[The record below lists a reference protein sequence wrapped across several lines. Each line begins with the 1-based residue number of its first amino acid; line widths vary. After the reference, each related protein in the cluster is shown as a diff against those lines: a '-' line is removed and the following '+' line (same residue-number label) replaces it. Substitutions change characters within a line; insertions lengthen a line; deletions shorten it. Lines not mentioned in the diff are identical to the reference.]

1 MSNLPKI
8 YNPLPEKTDFSD
20 SITSL
25 NELKNLSDIGNAI
38 VTKMEESARF
48 AHENANNNAVLLEE
62 KKRHNLLI
70 GYIEE
75 IANAEE
81 KELLLKEFVKLR
93 KSYEKNT
100 SWLSKVGSDVK
111 VSLLDKGDEKLSAF
125 GSKVMGIKDNMVSSL
140 PPFWKG
146 LYDIG
151 MDAYQK
157 RVENKRE
164 VNESLES
171 ILNDNSST
179 EEIANEGN
187 NTQTSTN
194 NQTTNN
200 EISDNSFDGLE
211 ELIHKLVVDKESGL
225 IDTNAFNEI
234 IEGIN
239 EENLLLNEISI
250 FAKHANEEEMKLLQE
265 LLNTPE
271 KFSARIR
278 EEFEKISNVSIE
290 DGKVFTDVTY
300 DIQNERHRNYIEES
314 KSSTSEVESVSKE
327 EISQLFSDVTNNLQK
342 DISSF
347 NQEEVSRSFSNI
359 SEGES
364 GFDSASAISQ
374 EKEDDYRRDSL
385 EEQIK
390 LNDSVEKIYKFISG
404 NTLSKNVKSS
414 KNGEGSSGG
423 VLSFLGSLAGDFVG
437 GKVGKLLKPIANSKI
452 GTKVLSSKVG
462 QKFMTDTNIGKAL
475 SGMGLGNTAENVGM
489 KTAKESVEKISKES
503 TEALT
508 KKATTEVTES
518 IAKEGAEKVAT
529 KAAGKTAA
537 KTGMKA
543 VGKSLLKK
551 IPGVSLIAGL
561 GFGLNKLLSGDGIG
575 AMMEV
580 ASGLAGTIPVL
591 GTIASTAIDAAS
603 AARDISKETEE
614 IIPQEEMKSGT
625 FSGGKVD
632 DYTFEP
638 QMKNVSI
645 GGEGGD
651 DFRFDDLPPTP
662 KVEVKPFKQS
672 ILPDTNTITDMDF
685 DYSKFNP
692 DDIITSDSGKEAF
705 AEVPKPLPAPTPIV
719 SRTTDYTNVRM
730 RDGTFG
736 GGGADDFRFDD
747 LPPASKVEVK
757 PFKES
762 ILPDVDS
769 ITDMG
774 FDYSEFD
781 QADYPM
787 FNRVEATPQPS
798 TSIIPKSEGLMDG
811 STKTPTA
818 TSQSGGENFTPVNA
832 PKNPIHINPKLNE
845 MFNSHI
851 TTKDDGK
858 VIERH
863 VDGVEDLK
871 NDIKKYYKSRDLG
884 IKATSRLIRKNSPA
898 EVYNQALLEEVY
910 GKNYSVSIQPQGIY
924 DRNNDMAFTPIV
936 KDDNGIITKILKN
949 PSDHIKK
956 DEEGYVP
963 PNSFMSMSDE
973 LSTQYQ
979 SDYNKELSTRSMEE
993 QTDRKRLSDLQEASF
1008 WSGGMDNPEGDK
1020 EIAML
1025 QEKIAKNYA
1034 PLQTEVN
1041 SNQYTVGAKMSE
1053 LIDNRVNQ
1061 TSNIQSVNKPS
1072 TSSSTVLQEHP
1083 TTSKQGRD
1091 AAYTTSSTRSGAPTK
1106 TKESQQP
1113 PVIVNNNYNTTNNNV
1128 PSSSSNKQTPPPQ
1141 MIVNPMPASV
1151 WGGGGWGGMR

>member
-48 AHENANNNAVLLEE
+48 AHENANNNSVLLEE
-62 KKRHNLLI
+62 KKRHDLLI
-70 GYIEE
+70 GYIED

-81 KELLLKEFVKLR
+81 KELLLKEFAKLR

-100 SWLSKVGSDVK
+100 SWLSKVGSDIK
-111 VSLLDKGDEKLSAF
+111 VSLLGKGDEKLSAF
-125 GSKVMGIKDNMVSSL
+125 GSKVMGIKDNLVSSL

-151 MDAYQK
+151 MDTYQK

-164 VNESLES
+164 VNESLVS

-179 EEIANEGN
+179 EEITNEGN
-187 NTQTSTN
+187 NTQTTNNETSNNQTTNQTTNQPTNNSTIQTT

-200 EISDNSFDGLE
+200 EITDNFFGGLE
-211 ELIHKLVVDKESGL
+211 ELIHKYVVDKESGL
-225 IDTNAFNEI
+225 IDTDAYNEI

-239 EENLLLNEISI
+239 DENLLLNEISI
-250 FAKHANEEEMKLLQE
+250 FAKHATEEEMKLLQE

-278 EEFEKISNVSIE
+278 EEFEKISNVSVE
-290 DGKVFTDVTY
+290 DGKVFTDITY
-300 DIQNERHRNYIEES
+300 DIQNERHRNYIEDS
-314 KSSTSEVESVSKE
+314 KSSTSEVESVNKE
-327 EISQLFSDVTNNLQK
+327 EIAQLFSDVTNNLQK
-342 DISSF
+342 DISSV
-347 NQEEVSRSFSNI
+347 NQEEVSRSFSNV
-359 SEGES
+359 SEDTE
-364 GFDSASAISQ
+364 GFDSASSISQ

-385 EEQIK
+385 KEQIK

-414 KNGEGSSGG
+414 KGSEGSSGG
-423 VLSFLGSLAGDFVG
+423 VLSFLGDQLREIVGDFVG
-437 GKVGKLLKPIANSKI
+437 GKVGKLLRPIANSKI

-462 QKFMTDTNIGKAL
+462 QKFMTNTNVGKVL

-561 GFGLNKLLSGDGIG
+561 GFGLNKLLSGDGLG

-580 ASGLAGTIPVL
+580 ASGLAGTIPGL

-614 IIPQEEMKSGT
+614 LVPQEEMKSGT
-625 FSGGKVD
+625 FSGGKAD

-638 QMKNVSI
+638 QMKDVSI
-645 GGEGGD
+645 GGGGGD
-651 DFRFDDLPPTP
+651 DFRFDDLPPAP

-672 ILPDTNTITDMDF
+672 ILPD
-685 DYSKFNP
+685 
-692 DDIITSDSGKEAF
+692 
-705 AEVPKPLPAPTPIV
+705 
-719 SRTTDYTNVRM
+719 
-730 RDGTFG
+730 
-736 GGGADDFRFDD
+736 
-747 LPPASKVEVK
+747 
-757 PFKES
+757 
-762 ILPDVDS
+762 VDS
-769 ITDMG
+769 ITDVG
-774 FDYSEFD
+774 FDYSTFD
-781 QADYPM
+781 MNDYPM
-787 FNRVEATPQPS
+787 FNQVANNDTSS
-798 TSIIPKSEGLMDG
+798 TTNIIPQSGGLLDG

-818 TSQSGGENFTPVNA
+818 TSQTSGENFTPINA
-832 PKNPIHINPKLNE
+832 PKDTTPQYDANSKLNE
-845 MFNSHI
+845 IYSNHI
-851 TTKDDGK
+851 TTSDNGK
-858 VIERH
+858 VLERH
-863 VDGVEDLK
+863 VDNVK
-871 NDIKKYYKSRDLG
+871 DIKTELKDSG
-884 IKATSRLIRKNSPA
+884 VSEESTSNTNIA
-898 EVYNQALLEEVY
+898 DVYNQTLLEEVY

-924 DRNNDMAFTPIV
+924 DHNNDMAFTPIV
-936 KDDNGIITKILKN
+936 KDDHGIITKILKN

-963 PNSFMSMSDE
+963 PGSFMSMDE
-973 LSTQYQ
+973 ALSEKYQ
-979 SDYNKELSTRSMEE
+979 SDYSKELSSRSMEE
-993 QTDRKRLSDLQEASF
+993 QTDRNRLKDLQEQSF
-1008 WSGGMDNPEGDK
+1008 WSGGLEDSPENVK
-1020 EIAML
+1020 EMSAL
-1025 QEKIAKNYA
+1025 QEKIATNYQ
-1034 PLQTEVN
+1034 PLQTEVR
-1041 SNQYTVGAKMSE
+1041 SNEYTIGHQMSE

-1061 TSNIQSVNKPS
+1061 TSNLQTTNNSSK
-1072 TSSSTVLQEHP
+1072 SSTQVTNPNSSLYMQEQM
-1083 TTSKQGRD
+1083 TTTKQGRD
-1091 AAYTTSSTRSGAPTK
+1091 SAYTNSSTRGNSNPSK
-1106 TKESQQP
+1106 DSKQP
-1113 PVIVNNNYNTTNNNV
+1113 PVVVNNNYNTTNNNMPA
-1128 PSSSSNKQTPPPQ
+1128 PSNSNKQTPPPQ

>member
-48 AHENANNNAVLLEE
+48 AHENANNNSVLLEE
-62 KKRHNLLI
+62 KKRHDLLI
-70 GYIEE
+70 GYIED

-81 KELLLKEFVKLR
+81 KELLLKEFAKLR

-111 VSLLDKGDEKLSAF
+111 LSLLDRGDEKLSAF
-125 GSKVMGIKDNMVSSL
+125 GSKVMGIKDNLVSSL

-151 MDAYQK
+151 MDTYQK

-164 VNESLES
+164 VNESLVS

-179 EEIANEGN
+179 EEITNEGN
-187 NTQTSTN
+187 NTQTTTN

-200 EISDNSFDGLE
+200 EISDNSFGGLE

-225 IDTNAFNEI
+225 IDTDAYNEI

-239 EENLLLNEISI
+239 DENLLLNEISI

-278 EEFEKISNVSIE
+278 EEFEKISNVSVE

-314 KSSTSEVESVSKE
+314 KSSTSEVESINKE

-342 DISSF
+342 DISSI
-347 NQEEVSRSFSNI
+347 NREEVSRSFSNV

-364 GFDSASAISQ
+364 GFDSATSISQ

-385 EEQIK
+385 EEQVK

-414 KNGEGSSGG
+414 KDGEGSSGG
-423 VLSFLGSLAGDFVG
+423 VLSFLGSLVGDFVG
-437 GKVGKLLKPIANSKI
+437 GKVGKLLRPIANSKI

-462 QKFMTDTNIGKAL
+462 QKFMTNTNVGKAL

-561 GFGLNKLLSGDGIG
+561 GFGLNKLLSGDGLG

-580 ASGLAGTIPVL
+580 ASGLAGTIPGL

-614 IIPQEEMKSGT
+614 LVPQEEMKSGT
-625 FSGGKVD
+625 FSGGKAD

-638 QMKNVSI
+638 QMKEVSI
-645 GGEGGD
+645 GG
-651 DFRFDDLPPTP
+651 
-662 KVEVKPFKQS
+662 V
-672 ILPDTNTITDMDF
+672 
-685 DYSKFNP
+685 
-692 DDIITSDSGKEAF
+692 
-705 AEVPKPLPAPTPIV
+705 
-719 SRTTDYTNVRM
+719 
-730 RDGTFG
+730 
-736 GGGADDFRFDD
+736 GADDFIFGD
-747 LPPASKVEVK
+747 LPPAPKVEVK

-769 ITDMG
+769 ITDVG
-774 FDYSEFD
+774 FDYSTFD
-781 QADYPM
+781 MNDYPM
-787 FNRVEATPQPS
+787 FNQVANNDMSS
-798 TSIIPKSEGLMDG
+798 TTNIIPQSGGLLDG

-818 TSQSGGENFTPVNA
+818 TSQTSGENFTPVNA
-832 PKNPIHINPKLNE
+832 PKDTTPQYDTNSKVNE
-845 MFNSHI
+845 IYSNHI
-851 TTKDDGK
+851 TTSDNGK
-858 VIERH
+858 VLERH
-863 VDGVEDLK
+863 VDNVK
-871 NDIKKYYKSRDLG
+871 DIKTELKEHYKSRGMSEESFSNRMSNTNIAD
-884 IKATSRLIRKNSPA
+884 
-898 EVYNQALLEEVY
+898 VYNQTLLEEVY

-924 DRNNDMAFTPIV
+924 DNNNDMAFTPIV
-936 KDDNGIITKILKN
+936 KDDHGIITKILKN

-963 PNSFMSMSDE
+963 PGSFMSMDE
-973 LSTQYQ
+973 ALSEKYQ
-979 SDYNKELSTRSMEE
+979 SDYSKELSSRSMEE
-993 QTDRKRLSDLQEASF
+993 QTDRKRLRDLQEQSF
-1008 WSGGMDNPEGDK
+1008 WSGGLEDTPENVK
-1020 EIAML
+1020 EISTL
-1025 QEKIAKNYA
+1025 QEKIANYQ
-1034 PLQTEVN
+1034 PLQTDRLLPC
-1041 SNQYTVGAKMSE
+1041 Q
-1053 LIDNRVNQ
+1053 Q
-1061 TSNIQSVNKPS
+1061 
-1072 TSSSTVLQEHP
+1072 HP
-1083 TTSKQGRD
+1083 
-1091 AAYTTSSTRSGAPTK
+1091 
-1106 TKESQQP
+1106 
-1113 PVIVNNNYNTTNNNV
+1113 
-1128 PSSSSNKQTPPPQ
+1128 
-1141 MIVNPMPASV
+1141 
-1151 WGGGGWGGMR
+1151 

>member
-48 AHENANNNAVLLEE
+48 AHENANNNSVLLEE
-62 KKRHNLLI
+62 KKRHDLLI
-70 GYIEE
+70 GYIED

-81 KELLLKEFVKLR
+81 KELLLKEFAKLR

-100 SWLSKVGSDVK
+100 SWLSKVGSDIK
-111 VSLLDKGDEKLSAF
+111 VSLLNKGDEKLSAF
-125 GSKVMGIKDNMVSSL
+125 GSKVMGIKDNLVSSL

-151 MDAYQK
+151 MDTYQK

-164 VNESLES
+164 VNESLVS

-179 EEIANEGN
+179 EEITNEGN
-187 NTQTSTN
+187 NTQTTTN

-200 EISDNSFDGLE
+200 EMSDNSFGGLE

-225 IDTNAFNEI
+225 IDTDAYNEI

-239 EENLLLNEISI
+239 DENLLLNEISI

-278 EEFEKISNVSIE
+278 EEFEKISNVSVE
-290 DGKVFTDVTY
+290 DGKVFTDITY
-300 DIQNERHRNYIEES
+300 DIQNERHRNYIEDS
-314 KSSTSEVESVSKE
+314 KSSTSEVESVNKE
-327 EISQLFSDVTNNLQK
+327 EIAQLFSDVTNNLQK
-342 DISSF
+342 DISSV
-347 NQEEVSRSFSNI
+347 NQEEVSRSFSNV
-359 SEGES
+359 SEDTE
-364 GFDSASAISQ
+364 GFDSASSISQ

-385 EEQIK
+385 KEQIK
-390 LNDSVEKIYKFISG
+390 LNESVEKIYKFISG

-414 KNGEGSSGG
+414 KGGEGSSGG
-423 VLSFLGSLAGDFVG
+423 VISFLGSLVGDFVGDFVG
-437 GKVGKLLKPIANSKI
+437 GKVGKLLRPIANSKI

-462 QKFMTDTNIGKAL
+462 QKFMTETNIGKAL

-561 GFGLNKLLSGDGIG
+561 GFGLNKLLSGDGLG

-580 ASGLAGTIPVL
+580 ASGLAGTIPGL

-614 IIPQEEMKSGT
+614 LVPQEEMKSGT
-625 FSGGKVD
+625 FSGGKAD

-638 QMKNVSI
+638 QMKDVSI
-645 GGEGGD
+645 GGVGAD
-651 DFRFDDLPPTP
+651 DFLFDDLPPKP
-662 KVEVKPFKQS
+662 KV
-672 ILPDTNTITDMDF
+672 D
-685 DYSKFNP
+685 
-692 DDIITSDSGKEAF
+692 
-705 AEVPKPLPAPTPIV
+705 
-719 SRTTDYTNVRM
+719 
-730 RDGTFG
+730 
-736 GGGADDFRFDD
+736 
-747 LPPASKVEVK
+747 VK

-774 FDYSEFD
+774 FDYSTFD
-781 QADYPM
+781 INDYPM
-787 FNRVEATPQPS
+787 FNQVANNDTSS
-798 TSIIPKSEGLMDG
+798 TTNIIPQSGGLLDG

-818 TSQSGGENFTPVNA
+818 TSQTSGENFTPVNA
-832 PKNPIHINPKLNE
+832 PKDTTPQYDANSKVNE
-845 MFNSHI
+845 IYSNHI
-851 TTKDDGK
+851 TTSDNGK
-858 VIERH
+858 VLERH
-863 VDGVEDLK
+863 VDNVK
-871 NDIKKYYKSRDLG
+871 DIKTELKEHYKSRGMSEESFSNRMSNTNIAD
-884 IKATSRLIRKNSPA
+884 
-898 EVYNQALLEEVY
+898 VYNQTLLEEVY

-924 DRNNDMAFTPIV
+924 DHNNDMAFTPIV

-963 PNSFMSMSDE
+963 PGSFMSMDE
-973 LSTQYQ
+973 ALSEKYQ
-979 SDYNKELSTRSMEE
+979 SDYSKELSSRSMEE
-993 QTDRKRLSDLQEASF
+993 QTDRSRLRDLQEQSF
-1008 WSGGMDNPEGDK
+1008 WSGGLEDTPENVK
-1020 EIAML
+1020 EISAL
-1025 QEKIAKNYA
+1025 REKIANYQ
-1034 PLQTEVN
+1034 PLQTEVR
-1041 SNQYTVGAKMSE
+1041 SNEYTIGHQMSE

-1061 TSNIQSVNKPS
+1061 TSNLQTTNNSSK
-1072 TSSSTVLQEHP
+1072 SSTQVTNPNSSLYMQEQM
-1083 TTSKQGRD
+1083 TTTKQGRD
-1091 AAYTTSSTRSGAPTK
+1091 SAYTNSSTRGNSNPSK
-1106 TKESQQP
+1106 DSKQP
-1113 PVIVNNNYNTTNNNV
+1113 PVVVNNNYNTTNNTMPTTSN
-1128 PSSSSNKQTPPPQ
+1128 SNKQTPPPQ

>member
-48 AHENANNNAVLLEE
+48 AHENANNNSVLLFE
-62 KKRHNLLI
+62 KDRHDLLL
-70 GYIEE
+70 GYIED

-81 KELLLKEFVKLR
+81 KELLLKEFAKLR

-100 SWLSKVGSDVK
+100 SWFFKVGSDVK
-111 VSLLDKGDEKLSAF
+111 MSLLDKGDEKLSAF
-125 GSKVMGIKDNMVSSL
+125 GSKVMGIKDNLVSSL

-151 MDAYQK
+151 MDTYQK

-164 VNESLES
+164 VNESLVS

-179 EEIANEGN
+179 EEITNEGN
-187 NTQTSTN
+187 NTQTTTN

-200 EISDNSFDGLE
+200 EISDKSFGWLE
-211 ELIHKLVVDKESGL
+211 ELIQKYVVDKESGL
-225 IDTNAFNEI
+225 INTNAYNEI

-271 KFSARIR
+271 KFSARIK
-278 EEFEKISNVSIE
+278 EEFEKISNVSVE
-290 DGKVFTDVTY
+290 NGKVFTDITY
-300 DIQNERHRNYIEES
+300 DIQNERHRTYIEDS
-314 KSSTSEVESVSKE
+314 KSSTSEVESVNKE

-342 DISSF
+342 DISSV
-347 NQEEVSRSFSNI
+347 NREEVSRSFSNV

-364 GFDSASAISQ
+364 GFDSATAISQ

-414 KNGEGSSGG
+414 KDGEGSSGG
-423 VLSFLGSLAGDFVG
+423 VLSFLGSLVGDFVG

-462 QKFMTDTNIGKAL
+462 QKFMTDTNVGKAL

-561 GFGLNKLLSGDGIG
+561 GFGLNKLLSGDGLG

-580 ASGLAGTIPVL
+580 ASGLAGTIPGL

-614 IIPQEEMKSGT
+614 LVPQEEMKSGT
-625 FSGGKVD
+625 FNGGKAD
-632 DYTFEP
+632 DYTFEA
-638 QMKNVSI
+638 QMKEVSI
-645 GGEGGD
+645 GGVGGD
-651 DFRFDDLPPTP
+651 DFL
-662 KVEVKPFKQS
+662 
-672 ILPDTNTITDMDF
+672 
-685 DYSKFNP
+685 
-692 DDIITSDSGKEAF
+692 
-705 AEVPKPLPAPTPIV
+705 
-719 SRTTDYTNVRM
+719 
-730 RDGTFG
+730 
-736 GGGADDFRFDD
+736 FDD
-747 LPPASKVEVK
+747 LPPAPKVEVK

-774 FDYSEFD
+774 FDYSTFD
-781 QADYPM
+781 MNDYPM
-787 FNRVEATPQPS
+787 FNQVANDDTSS
-798 TSIIPKSEGLMDG
+798 TTNIIPQSGGLLDG

-818 TSQSGGENFTPVNA
+818 TSQTSGENFTPINA
-832 PKNPIHINPKLNE
+832 PKDTTPQYDANSKVNE
-845 MFNSHI
+845 IYSNHI
-851 TTKDDGK
+851 TTSDNGK

-863 VDGVEDLK
+863 VDNVK
-871 NDIKKYYKSRDLG
+871 DIKTELKDSGVSKESMSNTNIAD
-884 IKATSRLIRKNSPA
+884 
-898 EVYNQALLEEVY
+898 VYNQTLLEEVY

-924 DRNNDMAFTPIV
+924 DHNNDMAFTPIV

-963 PNSFMSMSDE
+963 PGSFMSMDE
-973 LSTQYQ
+973 ALSEKYQ
-979 SDYNKELSTRSMEE
+979 SDYSKELSSRSMEE
-993 QTDRKRLSDLQEASF
+993 QTDRNRLMDLQEQSF
-1008 WSGGMDNPEGDK
+1008 WSGGLENTPENVK
-1020 EIAML
+1020 EMSAL
-1025 QEKIAKNYA
+1025 QEKIANYQ
-1034 PLQTEVN
+1034 PLQTEVR
-1041 SNQYTVGAKMSE
+1041 SNEYTIGHQMSE

-1061 TSNIQSVNKPS
+1061 TSNLQTTNNSSK
-1072 TSSSTVLQEHP
+1072 SSTQVTNPNSSLYMQEQM
-1083 TTSKQGRD
+1083 TTTKQGRD
-1091 AAYTTSSTRSGAPTK
+1091 SAYTDSSTRGNSNSSK
-1106 TKESQQP
+1106 DSKQP
-1113 PVIVNNNYNTTNNNV
+1113 PVIVNNNYNTTNNNMPA
-1128 PSSSSNKQTPPPQ
+1128 PSNSNKQTPPPQ

>member
-70 GYIEE
+70 GYIED

-157 RVENKRE
+157 RVDNKRE

-489 KTAKESVEKISKES
+489 KTAKESVEKISKEG

-580 ASGLAGTIPVL
+580 ASGLAGTIPGL

-614 IIPQEEMKSGT
+614 LVPQEEMKSGT
-625 FSGGKVD
+625 FSGGKAD

-638 QMKNVSI
+638 QMKSVSI

-651 DFRFDDLPPTP
+651 DFIFDDLPPAP

-705 AEVPKPLPAPTPIV
+705 AEVPKPLLTPKPIV
-719 SRTTDYTNVRM
+719 SQTKEVSI
-730 RDGTFG
+730 G
-736 GGGADDFRFDD
+736 GVGGDDFIFGD
-747 LPPASKVEVK
+747 LPPAPKVEVK

-769 ITDMG
+769 ITDVG
-774 FDYSEFD
+774 FDYSTFD
-781 QADYPM
+781 MNDYPM
-787 FNRVEATPQPS
+787 FNQVVNEDTSATN
-798 TSIIPKSEGLMDG
+798 IIPQSGGLLDG

-818 TSQSGGENFTPVNA
+818 TSQTSGENFTPVNA
-832 PKNPIHINPKLNE
+832 PKDVTPQYNSNSKLNE
-845 MFNSHI
+845 IYSSHI

-863 VDGVEDLK
+863 VDSVK
-871 NDIKKYYKSRDLG
+871 DIRNEVKEHYKSRGMSDSSISTLMSHTTT
-884 IKATSRLIRKNSPA
+884 AD
-898 EVYNQALLEEVY
+898 VYNQALLEEVY
-910 GKNYSVSIQPQGIY
+910 GKNYSVNIQPQGIY

-979 SDYNKELSTRSMEE
+979 SDYSKELSTRSMEE
-993 QTDRKRLSDLQEASF
+993 QTDRKRLSDLQEVAF
-1008 WSGGMDNPEGDK
+1008 WSGDVANPKLDSERT
-1020 EIAML
+1020 ML
-1025 QEKIAKNYA
+1025 KEKIAKNYA

>member
-62 KKRHNLLI
+62 KKRHDLLI
-70 GYIEE
+70 GYIED

-81 KELLLKEFVKLR
+81 KELLLKEFAKLR

-111 VSLLDKGDEKLSAF
+111 VSLLGKGNEKLSAF
-125 GSKVMGIKDNMVSSL
+125 GSKVMGIKDNLVSSL

-151 MDAYQK
+151 MDTYQK

-164 VNESLES
+164 VNESLVS

-179 EEIANEGN
+179 EEITNEGN
-187 NTQTSTN
+187 NTQTTTN

-200 EISDNSFDGLE
+200 EISDNSFGGLE

-225 IDTNAFNEI
+225 IDTDAYNEI

-239 EENLLLNEISI
+239 DENLLLNEISI

-271 KFSARIR
+271 IFSARIR
-278 EEFEKISNVSIE
+278 EEFEKISNVSVE
-290 DGKVFTDVTY
+290 DGKVFTDITY
-300 DIQNERHRNYIEES
+300 DIQNERHRNYIEDS
-314 KSSTSEVESVSKE
+314 KSSTSEVESVNKE
-327 EISQLFSDVTNNLQK
+327 EIAQLFSDVTNTRN
-342 DISSF
+342 DSSSL
-347 NQEEVSRSFSNI
+347 NREEVSRSFSNV

-364 GFDSASAISQ
+364 VFDSASSISQ

-385 EEQIK
+385 KEQVK

-414 KNGEGSSGG
+414 KDGEGSSGG
-423 VLSFLGSLAGDFVG
+423 VLSFLGSLVGDFVG
-437 GKVGKLLKPIANSKI
+437 GKVGKLLRPIANSKI

-462 QKFMTDTNIGKAL
+462 QKFMTETNVGKAL

-518 IAKEGAEKVAT
+518 ITKKGAEKVAT
-529 KAAGKTAA
+529 KAVGKTAA

-561 GFGLNKLLSGDGIG
+561 GFGLNKLLSGDGLG

-580 ASGLAGTIPVL
+580 ASGLAGTIPGL

-614 IIPQEEMKSGT
+614 LVPQEEMKSGT
-625 FSGGKVD
+625 FSGGKAD

-638 QMKNVSI
+638 QMKDVSI
-645 GGEGGD
+645 GGVGGD
-651 DFRFDDLPPTP
+651 DFL
-662 KVEVKPFKQS
+662 
-672 ILPDTNTITDMDF
+672 
-685 DYSKFNP
+685 
-692 DDIITSDSGKEAF
+692 
-705 AEVPKPLPAPTPIV
+705 
-719 SRTTDYTNVRM
+719 
-730 RDGTFG
+730 
-736 GGGADDFRFDD
+736 FDD
-747 LPPASKVEVK
+747 LPPAPKVEVK

-769 ITDMG
+769 ITDVG
-774 FDYSEFD
+774 FDYSTFD
-781 QADYPM
+781 MNDYPM
-787 FNRVEATPQPS
+787 FNQVTNNDTSS
-798 TSIIPKSEGLMDG
+798 TTNIIPQNGGLLDG

-818 TSQSGGENFTPVNA
+818 TSQTSGVKFTPINA
-832 PKNPIHINPKLNE
+832 PKDTTPQYDANSKVNE
-845 MFNSHI
+845 IYSNHI
-851 TTKDDGK
+851 TTSDNGK
-858 VIERH
+858 VLERH
-863 VDGVEDLK
+863 VDNVK
-871 NDIKKYYKSRDLG
+871 DIKTELKDSG
-884 IKATSRLIRKNSPA
+884 VSEESTSNTNIA
-898 EVYNQALLEEVY
+898 DVYNQTLLEEVY

-924 DRNNDMAFTPIV
+924 DHNNDMAFTPIV
-936 KDDNGIITKILKN
+936 KDDHGIITKILKN

-963 PNSFMSMSDE
+963 PGSFMSMDE
-973 LSTQYQ
+973 TLSEKYQ
-979 SDYNKELSTRSMEE
+979 SDYSKELSSRSMEE
-993 QTDRKRLSDLQEASF
+993 QTDRNRLRDLQEQSF
-1008 WSGGMDNPEGDK
+1008 WSGGLEDSPENAK
-1020 EIAML
+1020 EMSSL
-1025 QEKIAKNYA
+1025 QEKIANYQ
-1034 PLQTEVN
+1034 PLQTEVR
-1041 SNQYTVGAKMSE
+1041 SNEYTIGHQMSE

-1061 TSNIQSVNKPS
+1061 TSNLQTTNNSSK
-1072 TSSSTVLQEHP
+1072 SSTQVTNPNSSLYMQEQM
-1083 TTSKQGRD
+1083 TTTKQGRD
-1091 AAYTTSSTRSGAPTK
+1091 SAYTNSSTRGNSNPSK
-1106 TKESQQP
+1106 DSKQP
-1113 PVIVNNNYNTTNNNV
+1113 PVVVNNNYNTTNNNMPA
-1128 PSSSSNKQTPPPQ
+1128 PSNSNKQTPPPQ